1 MPVNLLRTMQPS
13 PAVMAVHNRL
23 AKVLPRRK
31 HVIESV
37 GESDDLPN
45 LRLFSPETMRFRAGV
60 LRLLSDG
67 TARDKAYVARMMGC
81 NATKAATELANLIRL
96 GLVVNHG
103 KPGHKG
109 KYQLIKPE
117 SA

>member
-1 MPVNLLRTMQPS
+1 MNLLRTMQPS

-31 HVIESV
+31 HLIESA

-45 LRLFSPETMRFRAGV
+45 LKVFSPETLRYREGV
-60 LRLLSDG
+60 IRLLSDG
-67 TARDKAYVARMMGC
+67 IARDRAYVARMTGGTE
-81 NATKAATELANLIRL
+81 TKAATELANLIRL

-103 KPGHKG
+103 KPWHKG
-109 KYQLIKPE
+109 KYQLIRQGEK
-117 SA
+117 